1 VGEWVVSAEVIENPR
16 FQSLPVAR
24 NKEQLVRG
32 RTHLIFPDAG
42 GASGKSGTF
51 TLTTV
56 DLLVR
61 GQRREACAG
70 HRHHGTVLKK
80 CQVFF
85 MRESRGSRE
94 IRIMPEL
101 LLSKSDSKA
110 KRHYRLRALVPI
122 LLRRKGTSDDVID
135 FHTERATFNK

>member
-1 VGEWVVSAEVIENPR
+1 VSAEVIENPR

-85 MRESRGSRE
+85 VRESRGSRE
-94 IRIMPEL
+94 IRSEL
-101 LLSKSDSKA
+101 CQNYYSQSDSKA
-110 KRHYRLRALVPI
+110 KRHHRLRALVPI
-122 LLRRKGTSDDVID
+122 LQRRNGTSDDVID